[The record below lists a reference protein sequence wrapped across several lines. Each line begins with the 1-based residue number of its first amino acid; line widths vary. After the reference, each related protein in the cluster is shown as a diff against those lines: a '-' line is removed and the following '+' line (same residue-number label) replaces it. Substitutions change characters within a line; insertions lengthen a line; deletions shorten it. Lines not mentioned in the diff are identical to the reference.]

1 MSHKFIIILS
11 HNMKKQKIEGTHEI
25 FDTFDKAYEYGIG
38 KYGSGT
44 YRIYFEGIL
53 TGWEIREI

>member
-1 MSHKFIIILS
+1 MIILS
-11 HNMKKQKIEGTHEI
+11 HNMKQQKISGTHEI

-53 TGWEIREI
+53 TGWEIREV